1 MATVGSTNH
10 AIHLPAIARA
20 AGIVIDWTDFAEISD
35 VVPLLARVYPNGS
48 GDVNNFHA
56 AGGIS
61 YVIRELPGNGLLHGD
76 IPTVARRGLADYGQ
90 EPVLENEALTWKEV
104 PESRDESILR
114 PVARPFS
121 PDGGMKLLSGNLG
134 RCVMKVSAVD
144 RERWNIEATA
154 AVFHDQRSEE
164 HPSEIQSLMRNS

>member
-1 MATVGSTNH
+1 MVLFYLLMFVFIFFFKQKTAYEM
-10 AIHLPAIARA
+10 R
-20 AGIVIDWTDFAEISD
+20 ISD
-35 VVPLLARVYPNGS
+35 WSSDVCSSDLVYPNGS

-61 YVIRELPGNGLLHGD
+61 YVIRELLGNGLLHGD

-114 PVARPFS
+114 PVASPFR
-121 PDGGMKLLSGNLG
+121 PDGGMEQL
-134 RCVMKVSAVD
+134 R
-144 RERWNIEATA
+144 T
-154 AVFHDQRSEE
+154 
-164 HPSEIQSLMRNS
+164 